1 MIISYE
7 HLTKWWTKDKVYC
20 LSSQIQRAVKKKLQ
34 PLLKHDTIKQMMY
47 VLSINNN
54 NDQEMNTLYII
65 SHFKISKYVT
75 WTQLPLK
82 MTSLDVNNEWFNL
95 DALSLCGIRTYI
107 NKKYF
112 HVYCVQVLFFFRHF
126 TSMSLGL

>member
-1 MIISYE
+1 MNKGQGILLKFSDTE
-7 HLTKWWTKDKVYC
+7 
-20 LSSQIQRAVKKKLQ
+20 SSKKK

-112 HVYCVQVLFFFRHF
+112 HVYCVQVLFFFLAFYFHVSW
-126 TSMSLGL
+126 TVVLT